1 MYKADIFISHA
12 WRVHPEW
19 ERVVQIIDNLQNL
32 TWRNFSVPWH
42 DPALRPSDPLG
53 YSLIEKVFIA
63 QILPS
68 NICII
73 ILDLVKRKS
82 NVRWIEKAVE
92 IAKSNDIPLI
102 SVYEDENY
110 IEYASRLGI
119 SKILKL
125 DDTSIEKV
133 VHEIA
138 TSAEFKYV

>member
-92 IAKSNDIPLI
+92 IA
-102 SVYEDENY
+102 
-110 IEYASRLGI
+110 
-119 SKILKL
+119 
-125 DDTSIEKV
+125 
-133 VHEIA
+133 
-138 TSAEFKYV
+138 

>member
-19 ERVVQIIDNLQNL
+19 EHVVQIIDSLQNL

-53 YSLIEKVFIA
+53 LRLIEEVFIA

-92 IAKSNDIPLI
+92 IAISNDIPLI
-102 SVYEDENY
+102 SVYEDKNY
-110 IEYASRLGI
+110 IEYASKLGI
-119 SKILKL
+119 SKIFKL

-133 VHEIA
+133 VNEIA